1 MITEN
6 RYVQQYN
13 ISTYIFMRTIKINK
27 YEYTQNYPKIVKW
40 TQEWN
45 ELTINE
51 IKSEN
56 NNKHIRAVHHS
67 CIFYLKWVSKYKKQQ
82 SNQNKN
88 KRH

>member
-27 YEYTQNYPKIVKW
+27 YGYKQNYPKIVKR

-51 IKSEN
+51 IKPEIS
-56 NNKHIRAVHHS
+56 NKHIRTVHHF
-67 CIFYLKWVSKYKKQQ
+67 CIFLFKMSK
-82 SNQNKN
+82 
-88 KRH
+88 